1 MRPLLQILV
10 ASVLLLTYGLAPAGP
25 REIVVAQ
32 VAPFTGPISSYSKAT
47 NAGAAA
53 LFSAVN
59 ARGGVRG
66 ARIRFIAYDDEMDPV
81 KTVAAFRDIARKE
94 SPVAFL
100 YPVAPASVLAL
111 VTEKV
116 PQTEGVSVI
125 GTIPPMYRLRSPV
138 NPFVFH
144 VGSGDDAEVEKIVEH
159 IATLGVRNVG
169 IVYWDDP
176 ALRDTVSIVE
186 REAARRGVA
195 ITVRVPTPPAASVDM
210 DPFAAQVVSASP
222 TAVVA
227 LLPLNQTAQL
237 VAGVRKRK
245 STMWVYGPSYN
256 ESGALFDAAGKEFAS
271 GVAVSQVVP
280 NPFNPRTRLV
290 AEYQADMKRYAPQ
303 GTRLSSLSLE
313 GYIAARLLVAALERL
328 GPGPSAA
335 QVRDSLEG
343 LGPLD
348 LGGLTA
354 SFGPNQH
361 VALKFLDIG
370 MVTSGGKLLY

>member
-1 MRPLLQILV
+1 MRRLIQVLV
-10 ASVLLLTYGLAPAGP
+10 AGICALHCVVALTAP
-25 REIVVAQ
+25 RDVVVAQ
-32 VAPFTGPISSYSKAT
+32 VAPFTGPISPYSKAT
-47 NAGAAA
+47 HAGAAA
-53 LFSAVN
+53 LFAAVN
-59 ARGGVRG
+59 ARGGIRG
-66 ARIRFIAYDDEMDPV
+66 AKIRFIAHDDAMDPQR
-81 KTVAAFRDIARKE
+81 TVAAYRDIARKE

-111 VTEKV
+111 MTEKV
-116 PQTEGVSVI
+116 PQSEGVAVI

-159 IATLGVRNVG
+159 IATLGVRSVG

-176 ALRDTVSIVE
+176 ALRDAVSIVE

-195 ITVRVPTPPAASVDM
+195 ITVRVPTPPAAAVDM
-210 DPFAAQVVSASP
+210 DLFAGQVVNASP
-222 TAVVA
+222 NAVIA
-227 LLPLNQTAQL
+227 LLPLSQTAQL

-245 STMWVYGPSYN
+245 SSMWVYGPSYN
-256 ESGALFDAAGKEFAS
+256 ESGALFEAAGKEYAT
-271 GVAVSQVVP
+271 GVAVSQIVP

-290 AEYQADMKRYAPQ
+290 AEYQADMRRYGPQ
-303 GTRLSSLSLE
+303 GSRLSSLSLE
-313 GYIAARLLVAALERL
+313 GYIAAKLLVAALERL
-328 GPGPSAA
+328 GPTPTAA

-343 LGPLD
+343 LGSID

-354 SFGPNQH
+354 SFGPGQH